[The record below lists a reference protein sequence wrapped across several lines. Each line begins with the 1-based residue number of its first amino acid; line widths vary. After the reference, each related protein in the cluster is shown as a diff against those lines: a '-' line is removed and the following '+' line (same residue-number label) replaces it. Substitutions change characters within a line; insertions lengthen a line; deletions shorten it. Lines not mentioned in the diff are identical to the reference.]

1 MDNGNSV
8 RVGSTR
14 CACIE
19 GRHQWLKRATK
30 TATFASGAARAAIEA
45 ARYDDFEVPYE
56 EGMSV
61 LDALRWIRGHL
72 DSSLAIRYSCIN
84 ANACK
89 TCMALVNGEVEYTC
103 IAKLTPDVITV
114 EPLPKRPLIR
124 DLVTD
129 VIPEDEKFEP

>member
-1 MDNGNSV
+1 MADRISTAVLHV
-8 RVGSTR
+8 RRGAPGEPTR
-14 CACIE
+14 
-19 GRHQWLKRATK
+19 
-30 TATFASGAARAAIEA
+30 F
-45 ARYDDFEVPYE
+45 DDFEVPYE

-61 LDALRWIRGHL
+61 LDALRWIRLNL
-72 DSSLAIRYSCIN
+72 DSTLAIRYSCIN

-103 IAKLTPDVITV
+103 IAKLTPGVVKV

-129 VIPEDEKFEP
+129 ILPDDEKI

>member
-1 MDNGNSV
+1 MVSQ
-8 RVGSTR
+8 
-14 CACIE
+14 A
-19 GRHQWLKRATK
+19 HK
-30 TATFASGAARAAIEA
+30 TAHLRISRGLPGREKH
-45 ARYDDFEVPYE
+45 YDNFEVPYE

-61 LDALRWIRGHL
+61 LDALRWIRAHL

-103 IAKLTPDVITV
+103 MARLTPGMVTV

-129 VIPEDEKFEP
+129 IVPEDEKL

>member
-1 MDNGNSV
+1 MAMAPVNLTAKLHV
-8 RVGSTR
+8 RR
-14 CACIE
+14 
-19 GRHQWLKRATK
+19 
-30 TATFASGAARAAIEA
+30 GAPGEA
-45 ARYDDFEVPYE
+45 VRYDDFEVPYE
-56 EGMSV
+56 DGMSV
-61 LDALRWIRGHL
+61 LDALRWIRLNL

-103 IAKLTPDVITV
+103 IAKLTPKMTTV

-129 VIPEDEKFEP
+129 VISDEEKLLPSPGSSVRA

>member
-1 MDNGNSV
+1 MSEP
-8 RVGSTR
+8 T
-14 CACIE
+14 
-19 GRHQWLKRATK
+19 TK
-30 TATFASGAARAAIEA
+30 TAILHVRRGAPGETG
-45 ARYDDFEVPYE
+45 RYDDFVVPYE

-61 LDALRWIRGHL
+61 LDALRWIRVHL

-89 TCMALVNGEVEYTC
+89 TCMAVVNGEVEYTC
-103 IAKLTPDVITV
+103 IAKLSPQMTTV

-129 VIPEDEKFEP
+129 IVPEDEKFPI

>member
-1 MDNGNSV
+1 MAESAAKKALL
-8 RVGSTR
+8 RVWRGTR
-14 CACIE
+14 RDQ
-19 GRHQWLKRATK
+19 G
-30 TATFASGAARAAIEA
+30 
-45 ARYDDFEVPYE
+45 RYDEFIVPYE

-61 LDALRWIRGHL
+61 FDALRWIRSHV

-103 IAKLTPDVITV
+103 IVKLTPDRVTV

-129 VIPEDEKFEP
+129 IVPEDEKAGA

>member
-1 MDNGNSV
+1 MNE
-8 RVGSTR
+8 RVIKKALLR
-14 CACIE
+14 I
-19 GRHQWLKRATK
+19 RR
-30 TATFASGAARAAIEA
+30 GAAVDEGD
-45 ARYDDFEVPYE
+45 YDDFEVPYE

-61 LDALRWIRGHL
+61 LDALRWIRVHL
-72 DSSLAIRYSCIN
+72 DSTLAIRYSCIN

-103 IAKLTPDVITV
+103 IAKLIPGVITV

-129 VIPEDEKFEP
+129 TVPDEEKL

>member
-1 MDNGNSV
+1 MM
-8 RVGSTR
+8 
-14 CACIE
+14 IE
-19 GRHQWLKRATK
+19 QATK
-30 TATFASGAARAAIEA
+30 TAVLRVQRGALGEA
-45 ARYDDFEVPYE
+45 LRFEDFEVPYE

-61 LDALRWIRGHL
+61 LDALRWIRTHL

-103 IAKLTPDVITV
+103 IAKLIPGVITV

-129 VIPEDEKFEP
+129 VIPEDEKI